1 MFTTAT
7 ATMPLTRPGPRA
19 AMMATARRKYGKASS
34 VSMDRMMSWSTQRPT
49 KPARSPHSEPT
60 RAARAVAVSPTTRE
74 MRAPKRSRLRR
85 SRPNSS
91 VPRGWPAVRTGA
103 RRRAVSMTSGSR
115 GAIHGASTA
124 STAMTATSPRPKR
137 AELLLRNMRTTSVI
151 ADARIEDGIE
161 EIDDEVDEH
170 EARGDEEHA
179 ALDEGIVARLDRA
192 HHHGAE
198 PRPGEDR
205 LCQDGSAQE
214 KAHLKP
220 QHRDDGIDRV
230 LEHVPR
236 DDGALGQALGA
247 GRADIVLADDLEHAR
262 AREPRQRGG
271 RGGAEGH
278 RGQDEMPQH
287 IGHAAAIGRAHP
299 ARGEPA
305 ELEREQQDEHDPR
318 PEDGQAHPGDGHPH
332 ADAIEPRVLLD
343 RRDDA
348 RGQADDDGDQERAPG
363 QDQGGLEAQQHLG
376 QHGATERDGATK
388 IAPEDVA
395 HPPRVLDD
403 ERLVEAKIPMEAS
416 DVLLG
421 GLGAEHDGGGVP
433 RGQVQDGEDQHRDP
447 EEHGDGEEQAAESV
461 GGKPAASYC
470 SHTCVSTRSKFG
482 WSLKLCTRFRW
493 IMICR
498 PWSMKIHGASSL
510 MMRWACL

>member
-7 ATMPLTRPGPRA
+7 ATMPLTRPGPSA

-34 VSMDRMMSWSTQRPT
+34 VSMDRMMSWSTQRPM

-60 RAARAVAVSPTTRE
+60 RAARAVAVRPTTRE
-74 MRAPKRSRLRR
+74 MRAPKRRRLRR

-91 VPRGWPAVRTGA
+91 VPSGCPAVRMGA

-115 GAIHGASTA
+115 GASHGASTA

-137 AELLLRNMRTTSVI
+137 AELLLRNRRTRSVI
-151 ADARIEDGIE
+151 ADARVENGVE

-170 EARGDEEHA
+170 EGRGDEEHA
-179 ALDEGIVARLDRA
+179 ALDERIVARLDGA

-205 LCQDGSAQE
+205 LRQDGPAQE
-214 KAHLKP
+214 KAHLQP

-236 DDGALGQALGA
+236 DDGTLGEALGTR
-247 GRADIVLADDLEHAR
+247 RADVVLPDDLEHAR
-262 AREPRQRGG
+262 AREAREGGG
-271 RGGAEGH
+271 RGGAERH

-287 IGHAAAIGRAHP
+287 VGHAASIGRAHP

-343 RRDDA
+343 RRHDA
-348 RGQADDDGDQERAPG
+348 RGQADDDGGQERAPG
-363 QDQGGLEAQQHLG
+363 EDQGGLEAQQHFG
-376 QHGATERDGATK
+376 QHGATEGDGATK
-388 IAPEDVA
+388 ITLEDVA
-395 HPPRVLDD
+395 HPPHVLDH
-403 ERLVEAKIPMEAS
+403 ERLVEAQIAMEA
-416 DVLLG
+416 
-421 GLGAEHDGGGVP
+421 
-433 RGQVQDGEDQHRDP
+433 
-447 EEHGDGEEQAAESV
+447 
-461 GGKPAASYC
+461 
-470 SHTCVSTRSKFG
+470 F
-482 WSLKLCTRFRW
+482 
-493 IMICR
+493 
-498 PWSMKIHGASSL
+498 
-510 MMRWACL
+510 

>member
-34 VSMDRMMSWSTQRPT
+34 VSMERMMSWSTQRPM

-74 MRAPKRSRLRR
+74 MRAPKRRRLRR

-91 VPRGWPAVRTGA
+91 VPSGCPAVRMGA

-137 AELLLRNMRTTSVI
+137 AALLLRNMRTRSVI
-151 ADARIEDGIE
+151 ADARIEDRVE
-161 EIDDEVDEH
+161 KIDHEVDEH
-170 EARGDEEHA
+170 EGRGDEEHA
-179 ALDEGIVARLDRA
+179 ALDERVVAGLDGA

-198 PRPGEDR
+198 PRPREDR
-205 LCQDGSAQE
+205 LRQDGPAQE
-214 KAHLKP
+214 KAHLQP
-220 QHRDDGIDRV
+220 QHRDDGVDRV
-230 LEHVPR
+230 LEHVAR
-236 DDGALGQALGA
+236 DHGALGQALGA
-247 GRADIVLADDLEHAR
+247 RRADIVLRDHLVRAG
-262 AREPRQRGG
+262 AREAREGG
-271 RGGAEGH
+271 GGGGAERH
-278 RGQDEMPQH
+278 RGQHEMPQH
-287 IGHAAAIGRAHP
+287 VGHSAAIGRAHP

-318 PEDGQAHPGDGHPH
+318 PEDGQAHAGDGHPH

-343 RRDDA
+343 RRHDA
-348 RGQADDDGDQERAPG
+348 GGETQKNGDQKRARREH
-363 QDQGGLEAQQHLG
+363 QGGLEAQEHLG
-376 QHGATERDGATK
+376 EDGPAQRDGAAE
-388 IAPEDVA
+388 ISLEDGA
-395 HPPRVLDD
+395 HPPHVLDD
-403 ERLVEAKIPMEAS
+403 ARLVEAQVAMEAH
-416 DVLLG
+416 DVFLG
-421 GLGAEHDGGGVP
+421 RLGAEHDGGGIP
-433 RGQVQDGEDQHRDP
+433 RRQVQDGEDQHRDP
-447 EEHGDGEEQAAESV
+447 EQHGDGEEQAAEGV
-461 GGKPAASYC
+461 GGKPAAPYC

-482 WSLKLCTRFRW
+482 WSLKPCTRFRW
-493 IMICR
+493 MMICR

-510 MMRWACL
+510 MMRWASL